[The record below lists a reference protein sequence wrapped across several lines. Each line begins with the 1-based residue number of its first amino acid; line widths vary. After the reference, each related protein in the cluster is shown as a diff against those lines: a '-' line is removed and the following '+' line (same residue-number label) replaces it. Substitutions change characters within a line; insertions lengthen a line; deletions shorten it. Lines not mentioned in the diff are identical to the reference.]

1 MKKNKKNY
9 LKYKI
14 FLAGYPKREITLKIL
29 TYIFSRIKTSLF
41 YRFFK
46 IGANSFIDHRAV
58 IDGSNF
64 ISIGSNCFIHRNAW
78 LAVPLFEAQNT
89 IPFKTLDIYN
99 SVRVDP
105 GCTISAAQGIKIED
119 DVLIGPN
126 VTILDHIHKYTNSNE
141 PISRQGIKIKGTII
155 IKKGAWLCANSTII
169 PQKGLLIIGKNSIV
183 GANTFLNKSLPDFSI
198 AVGTPARI
206 ISQK

>member
-99 SVRVDP
+99 SVRSWRLNHFFPLSNPTRSSSNSKHHSEHVGWDP
-105 GCTISAAQGIKIED
+105 NRFVNDAAAIS
-119 DVLIGPN
+119 
-126 VTILDHIHKYTNSNE
+126 
-141 PISRQGIKIKGTII
+141 
-155 IKKGAWLCANSTII
+155 
-169 PQKGLLIIGKNSIV
+169 
-183 GANTFLNKSLPDFSI
+183 
-198 AVGTPARI
+198 
-206 ISQK
+206 